1 MSFLAATILPA
12 CSSKQAAAIHPG
24 ACFGFDL
31 TRESKSIRAL
41 LISPI
46 SASDLMATLSS
57 DVRYPLGSTEVAV
70 PEVVPDT
77 WSSLSDRILSRACP
91 ISTKLVSVPEFAGV
105 SNPPVACD
113 RRSAYM
119 GARRQCKMAHLLVSV
134 QRALVFCRS
143 SVPHDNTIGDGPRPF
158 KIPFSFLSGEI
169 AHLWDVGPFFV
180 SYRSETPLE
189 INKLLL

>member
-46 SASDLMATLSS
+46 SASDLMATLSR
-57 DVRYPLGSTEVAV
+57 DVRYPLGSTDVAI
-70 PEVVPDT
+70 PEVTPDT

-91 ISTKLVSVPEFAGV
+91 ISTKLVKVPEFAGV
-105 SNPPVACD
+105 SNPPVAYGP
-113 RRSAYM
+113 RSA
-119 GARRQCKMAHLLVSV
+119 GTDIGRQFNATHLLFSV
-134 QRALVFCRS
+134 QRTLVLCRS
-143 SVPHDNTIGDGPRPF
+143 SIPYDNTIGDGPRPF

-180 SYRSETPLE
+180 SYRSETSLE